1 MKKEDPRSPNQLSRT
16 PGVVPGGGPDDAT
29 VVRQVRS
36 GNAAIFEVL
45 VLRYQRPVY
54 NAVRRLVGDPEE
66 ARDVAQDVFVK
77 AFERLETF
85 DDRYRFFSWIYR
97 IAIHE
102 ALNQLKRAGRAQPL
116 DDAPP
121 ATTPGPEREFRV
133 GERAR
138 IVQEAISELS
148 ADHRAVLVMRHYL
161 DCSYRDIADAIGV
174 PESTVKSRLFEAR
187 RALRARLVSLG
198 VLG

>member
-1 MKKEDPRSPNQLSRT
+1 MTADEFRPSGQLPRDS
-16 PGVVPGGGPDDAT
+16 GVVQGGGPDDAT

-66 ARDVAQDVFVK
+66 ARDVAQDVFVR
-77 AFERLETF
+77 AFERLGTF

-102 ALNQLKRAGRAQPL
+102 GLNHLKKSGRAQPL
-116 DDAPP
+116 GEAPP
-121 ATTPGPEREFRV
+121 AAAPGPEREFRA
-133 GERAR
+133 GERQR
-138 IVQEAISELS
+138 MVQKAISELS
-148 ADHRAVLVMRHYL
+148 AEHRAVLVMRHYL
-161 DCSYRDIADAIGV
+161 DCSYRDIAEAVGV

-198 VLG
+198 VAG